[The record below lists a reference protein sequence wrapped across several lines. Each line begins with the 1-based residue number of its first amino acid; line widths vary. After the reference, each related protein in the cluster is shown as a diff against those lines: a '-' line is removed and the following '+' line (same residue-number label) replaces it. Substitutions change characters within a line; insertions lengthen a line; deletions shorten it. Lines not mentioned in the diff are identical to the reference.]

1 MIRGLYTTS
10 AGMQAEQIRHD
21 VIANNLA
28 NMNTSGFKRDLTI
41 LEARE
46 KMPIRR
52 TNDPVSGDP
61 LAPTRRVPIGDLGMG
76 VLVNTISKRFDAG
89 MMQETSN
96 PLDVAIEGDGFFTL
110 LDEKGEKLYTR
121 AGDFARNGDGYLID
135 KRGRLVQGQG
145 GPIRVDSAGN
155 FVIAQDGTIFVNNT
169 PIDRLAVVRF
179 ENPDAELEK
188 VGDTAF
194 KSRGATEPLPATAVI
209 HQGMLEG
216 ANVNSVQE
224 MVEMIAALRHY
235 EANQKALQ
243 AQDETLGKA
252 VNDVAR
258 A

>member
-1 MIRGLYTTS
+1 MIRGLYTAS
-10 AGMQAEQIRHD
+10 AGMQAEQIRQD
-21 VIANNLA
+21 AIANNLA
-28 NMNTSGFKRDLTI
+28 NMNTSGFKRDLAI

-46 KMPIRR
+46 KVAIRR

-61 LAPTRRVPIGDLGMG
+61 LAPTRRVPIGELSTG
-76 VLVNTISKRFDAG
+76 VLVNTLSKRFDAG

-96 PLDVAIEGDGFFTL
+96 PLDFAIEGDGFFTL
-110 LDEKGEKLYTR
+110 VDANGENLYTR
-121 AGDFARNGDGYLID
+121 AGDFARNGEGFLID

-145 GPIRVDSAGN
+145 GPIQVPSAGQ
-155 FVIAQDGTIFVNNT
+155 FVVSQDGTIFVNNT
-169 PIDRLAVVRF
+169 PIEKLAIVRF
-179 ENPDAELEK
+179 ENPDADLEK

-194 KSRGATEPLPATAVI
+194 KFRGATAPFPSTAQV

-243 AQDETLGKA
+243 AADETLGKA
-252 VNDVAR
+252 VNEVAR